1 MESNIKANDM
11 NMKPENIEL
20 TNKIMAGIK
29 KAVSE
34 LVVKSAANNEKLVIA
49 DKDGKVM
56 LVPAKDLLES

>member
-1 MESNIKANDM
+1 
-11 NMKPENIEL
+11 MKPENIEL

-49 DKDGKVM
+49 DKDGKVK